1 MHTLRGRGVVRVLQG
16 EQKLE
21 LLLLEQTSDRLLLRR
36 WRRRRGRLGLR
47 RRKDSYGSKE
57 TPHPFYQNLPVTSKV
72 WLHLR
77 ESPAHGGTKSG

>member
-1 MHTLRGRGVVRVLQG
+1 MFVL
-16 EQKLE
+16 
-21 LLLLEQTSDRLLLRR
+21 
-36 WRRRRGRLGLR
+36 LGLR

-57 TPHPFYQNLPVTSKV
+57 TPHPFYQNLLVTSKV